1 MRKRLIFTCIW
12 MAVGFVAAAVIGLSL
27 APMVP
32 RVGMTQEHTPTAMAF
47 ISIGF
52 ALLPI
57 IGIGMPLILG
67 LRGKLPGTRRDV
79 SK

>member
-1 MRKRLIFTCIW
+1 MRKRLIFTCVW

-32 RVGMTQEHTPTAMAF
+32 RLGITQKHTPTAMAF

-52 ALLPI
+52 ALLPF

-67 LRGKLPGTRRDV
+67 LRAKLPGTRRDA
-79 SK
+79 